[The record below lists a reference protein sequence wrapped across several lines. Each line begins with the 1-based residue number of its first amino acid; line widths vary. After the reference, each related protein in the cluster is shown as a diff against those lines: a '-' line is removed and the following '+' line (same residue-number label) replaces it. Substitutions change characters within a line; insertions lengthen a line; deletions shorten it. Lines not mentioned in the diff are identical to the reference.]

1 MNRSDKTSPSSSLWL
16 PLFLM
21 ACGLALR
28 VVKLRSGGDDWTVNL
43 APWMALA
50 FTGAIVSPRALP
62 FWVWPLALVATDLA
76 AQGTQALAYLPQ
88 IWMVYV
94 CFAVAAIWGASL
106 KGRVGV
112 LGTLGGA
119 IVCSLGFYVLTSTQ
133 AWWVSPD
140 YTKSVAGWAQ
150 ALTLGQPGFPPSL
163 LFLRNSLISDVGFS
177 LVLLLAYNAE
187 AVLRSVQRI
196 PMDPQPVRSC
206 GLVSAWGRFLCTKWS
221 QRGKYRAGFIRRVKE
236 SACRGSVSSRPLGA
250 LLF

>member
-1 MNRSDKTSPSSSLWL
+1 MNRSDKASPSSSLWL
-16 PLFLM
+16 PLFLL

-28 VVKLRSGGDDWTVNL
+28 VVKLRSGGDDWSVNL

-94 CFAVAAIWGASL
+94 CFAVAAIWGSSL

-112 LGTLGGA
+112 MGTLGGA

-140 YTKSVAGWAQ
+140 YAKSVAGWAQ
-150 ALTLGQPGFPPSL
+150 ALTLGLPGFPPSL

-196 PMDPQPVRSC
+196 PWTRS
-206 GLVSAWGRFLCTKWS
+206 
-221 QRGKYRAGFIRRVKE
+221 RAQ
-236 SACRGSVSSRPLGA
+236 AA
-250 LLF
+250 A